1 MEQTI
6 NNEVNKWSRNIRKEI
21 KKWQERKKEE
31 KCKFKLYKTH
41 YSVTVCIVLSATNLW
56 LFMSICEKP

>member
-6 NNEVNKWSRNIRKEI
+6 NNEVKKWSRNIRKEI

-31 KCKFKLYKTH
+31 KMP
-41 YSVTVCIVLSATNLW
+41 I
-56 LFMSICEKP
+56 